1 MHVLEAKTVAPA
13 LIRLLGW
20 SVPPRVAVLVA
31 QLLQIG
37 QQYGEGAVVTP
48 HHKDTSSDN
57 DDTSFL
63 VLTEAMHALYSQLM
77 SAIEEPDADLIQ
89 MALGRQGT
97 CSVWAGQQSSG
108 RGLLVPV
115 ECSVLNSDSDFR
127 PWIFTV
133 PSEFHKYSR

>member
-1 MHVLEAKTVAPA
+1 MGPA
-13 LIRLLGW
+13 LIRFLGW

-37 QQYGEGAVVTP
+37 QQYGEDAVAK
-48 HHKDTSSDN
+48 HGNDTTSDN
-57 DDTSFL
+57 ENTGFL

-77 SAIEEPDADLIQ
+77 SAIEGPDADLIQ

-97 CSVWAGQQSSG
+97 CTVWAGQQSCG
-108 RGLLVPV
+108 RGFLVPAD
-115 ECSVLNSDSDFR
+115 CSVLNSDSDFR
-127 PWIFTV
+127 PWIITV